1 MRSFNS
7 PDRGYMLENTITIN
21 TSLTNLFTV
30 PIEQTG
36 DFYWTA
42 QLWVAQVGAGTCT
55 VTPGYSGSASPIGW
69 ACERYTTVS
78 VAVSLHNTF
87 QATAGSSFVV
97 AKLNGFFRASTTGNF
112 TIGST
117 RTGGTSSTLQIASH
131 VEMFLVE

>member
-7 PDRGYMLENTITIN
+7 PDFGYMVESTAVIGTG
-21 TSLTNLFTV
+21 LTNLFTV
-30 PIEQTG
+30 PVQEVG

-42 QLWVAQVGAGTCT
+42 QLWVVQVGAGTCT
-55 VTPGYSGSASPIGW
+55 VTPGYTGSASPIGW

-78 VAVSLHNTF
+78 VAVSLHSSF

-117 RTGGTSSTLQIASH
+117 RSGGTSSTLQIASH
-131 VEMFLVE
+131 VEMYKVE